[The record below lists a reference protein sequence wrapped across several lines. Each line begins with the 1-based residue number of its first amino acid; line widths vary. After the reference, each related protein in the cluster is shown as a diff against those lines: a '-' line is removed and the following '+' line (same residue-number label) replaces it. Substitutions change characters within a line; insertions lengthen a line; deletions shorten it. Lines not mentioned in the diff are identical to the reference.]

1 MAGRRDVAAA
11 RRISPHPLAS
21 PQARAHRRIPCRCG
35 DRGGRILVVVS
46 RSPVSSTHIRTFSD
60 LAATRGRAR
69 ATAGYRRSTMGAW
82 VPDHVADDF
91 QARCAALAFA
101 RPEIVVTGWTA
112 ALFHG
117 HHWPDAQ
124 DVVEVATGRRRLRRP
139 GVLARQYEVPEAE
152 IEEFLGPGGQPIR
165 VASPAWTLFDL
176 ARNLD
181 RLAAVTALDG
191 ARHFPVD
198 VRAAV
203 QTLARRYPERRGR
216 AAAER
221 AADEAD
227 LRSESPKETELRL
240 FLTDCGFDSFVPQVT
255 VPGRRARLDLADRER
270 KIAVEYDGRGH
281 LEAGQHARDLER
293 WRDLVSDG
301 WIVLPVGNRDMRH
314 RRATLEAQ
322 VRGAL
327 ISRGWRPAD

>member
-1 MAGRRDVAAA
+1 
-11 RRISPHPLAS
+11 
-21 PQARAHRRIPCRCG
+21 
-35 DRGGRILVVVS
+35 
-46 RSPVSSTHIRTFSD
+46 
-60 LAATRGRAR
+60 
-69 ATAGYRRSTMGAW
+69 MGAW

-117 HHWPDAQ
+117 HQWPDGL

-139 GVLARQYEVPEAE
+139 GVLSRQYEVPPAE

-181 RLAAVTALDG
+181 RLAAVIALDG
-191 ARHFPVD
+191 ASHFPVD
-198 VRAAV
+198 AQLAV
-203 QTLARRYPERRGR
+203 ETLARRYPERRGR
-216 AAAER
+216 AAAVR
-221 AADEAD
+221 AAGEAD
-227 LRSESPKETELRL
+227 LRSESPRESELRL
-240 FLTDCGFDSFVPQVT
+240 FLTDCGFDSFVPQVK
-255 VPGRRARLDLADRER
+255 VPGRHARLDLADRER

-281 LEAGQHARDLER
+281 LKAGQHARDLER

-301 WIVLPVGNRDMRH
+301 WIVLPVGNLDMRH
-314 RRATLEAQ
+314 RRAVLEVQ

-327 ISRGWRPAD
+327 VSRGWRPSR